1 METKR
6 FDPKTNKYPYPDQ
19 TDEHYLKI
27 TKDRGI
33 VFDTKYPYIDRSR
46 TFRFKQGLVRLLLNI
61 IVFPMAKIRLGL
73 KVEGKKNLKKYR
85 DVLDQGV
92 ISVSNH
98 VHMWDYISVMKA
110 IRPYKPYILSWAANV
125 NDKDGPLVRLVG
137 GIPIPESNMAATKTY
152 LKAVYDLLKEDHGWL
167 HIYSEGSMWEF
178 YAPIRPFKR
187 GASFLACE
195 ADKPVLPLAFSYREP
210 GWIRKHIFRQIAAL
224 TLHIGE
230 PLFPDKDLPLK
241 EREKDLTVRT
251 HEAVCEMAGI
261 DPKENIYEPVFDN
274 TKRVDYY

>member
-1 METKR
+1 M
-6 FDPKTNKYPYPDQ
+6 FDPKTDKYPYPER

-27 TKDRGI
+27 TMDRGI

-46 TFRFKQGLVRLLLNI
+46 SFRFKQGMVRFLLNV
-61 IVFPMAKIRLGL
+61 IVFPLSKVRLGL
-73 KVEGKKNLKKYR
+73 KIEGRQNLKIYK
-85 DVLDQGV
+85 DILDQGV

-98 VHMWDYISVMKA
+98 VNMWDYIAVMKA
-110 IRPYKPYILSWAANV
+110 IRPFKPYLLSWAANV

-152 LKAVYDLLKEDHGWL
+152 LKAVRDLLEKDRGWL

-195 ADKPVLPLAFSYREP
+195 TDKPVLPLGFSYREP
-210 GWIRKHIFRQIAAL
+210 GWIRKRIFKQIATL
-224 TLHIGE
+224 TLNIGE
-230 PLFPDKDLPLK
+230 PIFPNKELPSK
-241 EREKDLTVRT
+241 EREKDLTIRT
-251 HEAVCEMAGI
+251 HEAVCRLAGI
-261 DPKENIYEPVFDN
+261 DPKENIYPPVFNN
-274 TKRVDYY
+274 TLRVKNN

>member
-1 METKR
+1 M
-6 FDPKTNKYPYPDQ
+6 FDPKTKKYPYPEQ
-19 TDEHYLKI
+19 TDKHYLKI
-27 TKDRGI
+27 KMDRGI

-46 TFRFKQGLVRLLLNI
+46 SFRFKQAIVRLLLNV
-61 IVFPMAKIRLGL
+61 IVFPVCKIRLGL
-73 KVEGKKNLKKYR
+73 KTEGRQNLQKHR
-85 DVLDQGV
+85 DVLNEGV

-98 VHMWDYISVMKA
+98 VHMWDYIAVMRS
-110 IRPYKPYILSWAANV
+110 IRPYKPYLLSWAANV

-152 LKAVYDLLKEDHGWL
+152 LKTVRDLLKNDHGWL

-195 ADKPVLPLAFSYREP
+195 ADKPVLPIAFSYREP
-210 GWIRKHIFRQIAAL
+210 GRIRKHIFRQIATL

-230 PLFPDKDLPLK
+230 PLFPDKDLPIK
-241 EREKDLTVRT
+241 EREKDLTIRT
-251 HEAVCEMAGI
+251 HEEVCKMAGI
-261 DPKENIYEPVFDN
+261 DPKKNIYTPLFDN

>member
-6 FDPKTNKYPYPDQ
+6 FDPKTNKYPYPDR

-27 TKDRGI
+27 TMDRGI

-73 KVEGKKNLKKYR
+73 KIEGKKNLKKYR
-85 DVLDQGV
+85 DVLDRGV

-98 VHMWDYISVMKA
+98 VHMWDYIAVMKA
-110 IRPYKPYILSWAANV
+110 VRPFKPYLLSWAANV

-195 ADKPVLPLAFSYREP
+195 TDKPVLPLGFSYREP
-210 GWIRKHIFRQIAAL
+210 GWIRKHIFKQIATL

-230 PLFPDKDLPLK
+230 PVFPNKELPSK
-241 EREKDLTVRT
+241 EREKDLTIRT
-251 HEAVCEMAGI
+251 HESVCLLAGI
-261 DPKENIYEPVFDN
+261 DPKENIYPPVFDN
-274 TKRVDYY
+274 TLKVKYY